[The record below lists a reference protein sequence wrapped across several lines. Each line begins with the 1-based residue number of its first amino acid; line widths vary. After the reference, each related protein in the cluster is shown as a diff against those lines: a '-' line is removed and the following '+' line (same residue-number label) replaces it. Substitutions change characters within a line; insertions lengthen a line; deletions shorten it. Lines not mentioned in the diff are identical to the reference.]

1 MKRITISALALML
14 FFACSGKKSQTGK
27 EITEQD
33 LLGDWETVSG
43 GDAEY
48 ITFAKE
54 EGRNTFS
61 SFLRARLLYSGE
73 WKLENGKL
81 VIVSENGPTNVYRE
95 ISLKSETLDL
105 DKGKEIYKRMNTSI
119 STEPAKELLKK
130 MAEETK
136 LEFTEPESVQFAWT
150 EKNEGSSEPGVQAFG
165 HKVSCKVMIKTD
177 FTELNLT
184 ARRVNE
190 FLEKQ
195 GFQQDASRTTE
206 IRTGFQKEKVVVFVL
221 LRSNPEAA
229 EGEAAYVDV
238 QAGVTE

>member
-1 MKRITISALALML
+1 MRQLIIPAAILML
-14 FFACSGKKSQTGK
+14 FFACGGKQTRTGK
-27 EITEQD
+27 AITEQD

-54 EGRNTFS
+54 EGKNTFS
-61 SFLRARLLYSGE
+61 SFLRARPLYMGE
-73 WKLENGKL
+73 WKLEQGKL
-81 VIVSENGPTNVYRE
+81 IIISENGPTNIYTQIR
-95 ISLKSETLDL
+95 LKDGTLDL
-105 DKGKEIYKRMNTSI
+105 DNGKEIYKRMNTSI
-119 STEPAKELLKK
+119 STEPAKELLEK
-130 MAEETK
+130 MAEETG
-136 LEFTEPESVQFAWT
+136 LEFTKPESAQFAWT
-150 EKNEGSSEPGVQAFG
+150 EKNEGASEPGVQAFG
-165 HKVSCKVMIKTD
+165 YKVSYKVIIKTD

-221 LRSNPEAA
+221 LRSNPEAV
-229 EGEAAYVDV
+229 EGEAAYIEV
-238 QAGVTE
+238 QAGMIE

>member
-14 FFACSGKKSQTGK
+14 IFACSGKKSRTGK

-73 WKLENGKL
+73 WKLEGGKL
-81 VIVSENGPTNVYRE
+81 VIVSENGFTNVYTQL
-95 ISLKSETLDL
+95 SLKAGTLDL

-130 MAEETK
+130 MAEETG

-150 EKNEGSSEPGVQAFG
+150 EKKEDGSEPGIQAFG
-165 HKVSCKVMIKTD
+165 HKVSCKVIIKTD
-177 FTELNLT
+177 FSELSAAALK
-184 ARRVNE
+184 VNE

-206 IRTGFQKEKVVVFVL
+206 IRTGYRKEKVVVL
-221 LRSNPEAA
+221 ITLRSHPEAV
-229 EGEAAYVDV
+229 EGEAAYIDV